1 MKSQN
6 EKNEVDG
13 AESAIRTACET
24 LQKNGV
30 PTGTI
35 AGLLLGSAIT
45 GMSNLC
51 GPEQTAQWLRET
63 ADSLDQISQAE
74 KERPN

>member
-6 EKNEVDG
+6 EKNGVG
-13 AESAIRTACET
+13 GVESAIRTACET

-35 AGLLLGSAIT
+35 TGVLLGSAIT
-45 GMSNLC
+45 GMSNLR
-51 GPEQTAQWLRET
+51 GPEQTARWLRET
-63 ADSLDQISQAE
+63 ADSLDEISQAE